1 MGEHKRSTQDPDT
14 NKPVGVHHQEPGHR
28 GAEDCSIIPF
38 AKIKSSD
45 PFVRLIL
52 EKKAISD
59 YDLIENG
66 LNKKLG

>member
-1 MGEHKRSTQDPDT
+1 MWGEHKRSTQDPDT
-14 NKPVGVHHQEPGHR
+14 IKPGGEPGHR